1 MPRNI
6 CMCQYHENIKLI
18 CDCLSKKILEFP
30 SYSGNFVDHLV
41 CSSGNE
47 ECMLGK
53 CNKCSNSLDTLIEE
67 TALEES
73 AMWYEW
79 ERVEVVVPSAS
90 KKSSNATKVVR
101 KMKKIFKEGTIGDV
115 VESLQ
120 NKIPSFLQH
129 VFIKRQQSSYFQEK
143 LTNLDK
149 EEAVVQVDF
158 AENYACRYQDEI
170 QSAHWHQE
178 QVTLFTVAVWTKGTG
193 GEDNVCESHG
203 MVSDEMAH
211 DKKVVA
217 VFMSRVIDNFVTKRH
232 PNVKQVYVFSDGPSS
247 QFKNKYMADFVQT
260 LCKTVHIQWNFFATS
275 HGKGVVDG
283 TGGTV
288 KRLVWN
294 AVMTRKSPVV
304 VDDAQSFFQVANSL
318 QSSVTVSPLKQKEM
332 NDISDSLHLEKC
344 FSEAL
349 PIPGISRFHCIEPGR
364 NSLSC
369 FLYSF
374 QSQMENRPPDVYPY
388 ECDNS
393 VSNSPSEEIS
403 DYNEDEDPSRK
414 TNVNKHR
421 SKEGKAVCDSDSES
435 PSGEISESDMEEE
448 SDDGEDCVE
457 FVRAVPTQSL
467 STTNIKSHS
476 KDCDV
481 RQGIPDELLSLFTK
495 NLSFSLPYYLSTQV
509 QAIMQGLIV
518 FSGSKLISLNDLQ
531 SLVGNEDNPQDK
543 WLTNFV
549 IDEYFKLIQSAS
561 EGKNVKVKPLSWEI
575 FEKGQTLLVARH
587 LQQDE
592 SPFIQ
597 DLILLP
603 CNTTH
608 SKHWFLVVVLPKKKM
623 VIALDSV
630 AGDFVKPTTQKALD
644 KMGSVLKAVDASCNL
659 DEWAF
664 FCNSKDDIPQQTNG
678 YDCGVYTC
686 LYARCLAGYGP
697 MIKEECFPH
706 LRECML
712 FSLHRGILHEIP
724 LPAIVLEEY
733 YAVDYLNKYYIG
745 RALSIA
751 NQLVKFKFLHRVFD
765 RYVWP
770 GRDDIDNVH
779 LPCVFF
785 WSHCT

>member
-1 MPRNI
+1 MSTPMN
-6 CMCQYHENIKLI
+6 
-18 CDCLSKKILEFP
+18 
-30 SYSGNFVDHLV
+30 
-41 CSSGNE
+41 
-47 ECMLGK
+47 
-53 CNKCSNSLDTLIEE
+53 
-67 TALEES
+67 
-73 AMWYEW
+73 
-79 ERVEVVVPSAS
+79 
-90 KKSSNATKVVR
+90 
-101 KMKKIFKEGTIGDV
+101 
-115 VESLQ
+115 
-120 NKIPSFLQH
+120 
-129 VFIKRQQSSYFQEK
+129 
-143 LTNLDK
+143 
-149 EEAVVQVDF
+149 
-158 AENYACRYQDEI
+158 
-170 QSAHWHQE
+170 
-178 QVTLFTVAVWTKGTG
+178 VTT
-193 GEDNVCESHG
+193 
-203 MVSDEMAH
+203 
-211 DKKVVA
+211 
-217 VFMSRVIDNFVTKRH
+217 
-232 PNVKQVYVFSDGPSS
+232 
-247 QFKNKYMADFVQT
+247 
-260 LCKTVHIQWNFFATS
+260 
-275 HGKGVVDG
+275 
-283 TGGTV
+283 
-288 KRLVWN
+288 
-294 AVMTRKSPVV
+294 
-304 VDDAQSFFQVANSL
+304 
-318 QSSVTVSPLKQKEM
+318 
-332 NDISDSLHLEKC
+332 
-344 FSEAL
+344 
-349 PIPGISRFHCIEPGR
+349 
-364 NSLSC
+364 
-369 FLYSF
+369 
-374 QSQMENRPPDVYPY
+374 
-388 ECDNS
+388 

-435 PSGEISESDMEEE
+435 PSGEISEGDMEEE

-509 QAIMQGLIV
+509 QAIMKGLIV

-603 CNTTH
+603 CNPTH

-644 KMGSVLKAVDASCNL
+644 KMGSVLKAVDVSCNL

-712 FSLHRGILHEIP
+712 FSPHRGILHEIP
-724 LPAIVLEEY
+724 LSAIVLEEY

-779 LPCVFF
+779 LSCVFF